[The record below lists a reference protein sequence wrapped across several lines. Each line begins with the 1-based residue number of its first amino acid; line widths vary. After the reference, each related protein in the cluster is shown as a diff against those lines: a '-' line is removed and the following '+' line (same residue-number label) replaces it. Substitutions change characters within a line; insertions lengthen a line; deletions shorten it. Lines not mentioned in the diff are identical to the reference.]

1 MQICELLVDVSVKLS
16 LRNFS
21 SVLCLQASLVL
32 LCPVLKLSWQLVYK
46 EKSFKLWITWWFN
59 AFAKDSVWEPLAIVG
74 EIRAA
79 KKWTHFEDSVW

>member
-16 LRNFS
+16 LRKFS

-32 LCPVLKLSWQLVYK
+32 LCPVLKLSWPLK
-46 EKSFKLWITWWFN
+46 FFKLWITWWFN

-79 KKWTHFEDSVW
+79 KKWAHFEDSVW